1 MKCMLE
7 LEYFVHSITNSY
19 MYICFVIS
27 KLTIAIIS
35 LKIAIFTKFYEIA
48 ANS

>member
-7 LEYFVHSITNSY
+7 LEFFLILATEIHIFF
-19 MYICFVIS
+19 IIS

-35 LKIAIFTKFYEIA
+35 LKIAILIKFHEIA